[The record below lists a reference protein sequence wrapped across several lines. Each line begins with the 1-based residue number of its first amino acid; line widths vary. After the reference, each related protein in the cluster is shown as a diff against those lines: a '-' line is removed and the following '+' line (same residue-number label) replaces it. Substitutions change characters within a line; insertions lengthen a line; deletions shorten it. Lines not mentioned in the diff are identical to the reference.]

1 MLRRNFHFLMSVY
14 LSKTDLEEID
24 LEKPTQTRFSF
35 KLQQQEES
43 LRTQTSKPAKVQL
56 IDSSILK
63 LLLTIGIK
71 TTQL

>member
-24 LEKPTQTRFSF
+24 LEKPTQTRLSF